1 MAGRPAI
8 GDHTMT
14 PAERAR
20 RYRAKRQAAG
30 IPTRDQ
36 LHRALGRAV
45 MDIISETNTTDVT
58 PVIDRAI
65 NILSDQKFPR
75 RSTRK
80 AIQKLAEGD
89 A

>member
-1 MAGRPAI
+1 MSGRPTI

-45 MDIISETNTTDVT
+45 MDIIISDTNTTDVA
-58 PVIDRAI
+58 PIIDRAI
-65 NILSDQKFPR
+65 DILADQKFPR
-75 RSTRK
+75 RPTAK
-80 AIQKLAEGD
+80 AIRKLAES
-89 A
+89 